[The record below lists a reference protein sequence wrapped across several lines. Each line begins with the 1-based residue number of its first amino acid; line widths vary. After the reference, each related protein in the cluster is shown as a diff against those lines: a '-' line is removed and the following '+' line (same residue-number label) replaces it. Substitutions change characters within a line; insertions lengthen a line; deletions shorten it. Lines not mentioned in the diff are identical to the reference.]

1 MRKIKIRKGNYMIT
15 DEVYNNLEWR
25 ELHTVREIK
34 DVLVGSVVEDVEEF
48 GADYVDA
55 EGKGIFSGTLL
66 YVRQSFGVKGV
77 IQMYADSSEDE
88 YQNFY
93 VTYAE
98 LPA

>member
-1 MRKIKIRKGNYMIT
+1 MII
-15 DEVYNNLEWR
+15 DESYNNLEWR

-55 EGKGIFSGTLL
+55 EGKEVLSGLL
-66 YVRQSFGVKGV
+66 LCVKQCFGVKGV
-77 IQMYADSSEDE
+77 VQMYSDGSEYE
-88 YQNFY
+88 YQNLY

-98 LPA
+98 LPT